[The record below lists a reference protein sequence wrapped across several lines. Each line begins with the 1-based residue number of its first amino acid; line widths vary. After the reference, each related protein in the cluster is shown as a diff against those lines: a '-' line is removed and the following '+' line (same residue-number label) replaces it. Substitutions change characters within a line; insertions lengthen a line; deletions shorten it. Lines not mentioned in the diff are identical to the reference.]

1 MAKSTVKV
9 TMPWQSKTQEV
20 TLLDMAGI
28 RIEIDEDEPERVW
41 IWMIEDGI
49 KVEGGSFSLD
59 EFMNHIMN
67 YYNGEY

>member
-9 TMPWQSKTQEV
+9 TMPWQSRTQEV

-28 RIEIDEDEPERVW
+28 RIEIDEDEPEKVW
-41 IWMIEDGI
+41 IWIIEDGI

>member
-9 TMPWQSKTQEV
+9 TKTWQSRSQEV

-28 RIEIDEDEPERVW
+28 RIEIDEDHPEQVW
-41 IWMIEDGI
+41 IWIIEDGI

-67 YYNGEY
+67 YYNGNY

>member
-9 TMPWQSKTQEV
+9 TMPWQSRTEEV

-28 RIEIDEDEPERVW
+28 RIEIDEDEPEQVW
-41 IWMIEDGI
+41 IWIIEDGI

-67 YYNGEY
+67 YYNGNY

>member
-9 TMPWQSKTQEV
+9 TMPWQSRTEEV

-28 RIEIDEDEPERVW
+28 RIEIDEDEPELVW

>member
-1 MAKSTVKV
+1 MAKGTVKV
-9 TMPWQSKTQEV
+9 TMPWQSRTEEV
-20 TLLDMAGI
+20 TILDMAGI

-41 IWMIEDGI
+41 IWLIENGI

-67 YYNGEY
+67 YYNGNY

>member
-9 TMPWQSKTQEV
+9 TMPWQSRTEEV
-20 TLLDMAGI
+20 TLLDLAGI
-28 RIEIDEDEPERVW
+28 RIEIDEDEPEQVW
-41 IWMIEDGI
+41 IWIIEDGI

>member
-1 MAKSTVKV
+1 MTKSTVKV
-9 TMPWQSKTQEV
+9 TMPWQSRSQEV

-28 RIEIDEDEPERVW
+28 RIEIDEDEPEQVW
-41 IWMIEDGI
+41 IWIIEDGI

-67 YYNGEY
+67 YYNGNY